1 MLPPRNLVGPLVRE
15 LREKEGLTQAELV
28 VKLNLLGWDLSR
40 DTLAKIEAQIRWVAD
55 FEMVKL
61 ASSVGLNPSEFIHRA
76 LLKGQKR
83 PQSLPVMLKE
93 GQHG

>member
-1 MLPPRNLVGPLVRE
+1 MKVPRNLVGPLVRE
-15 LREKEGLTQAELV
+15 LREKMGLTQAELV

-61 ASSVGLNPSEFIHRA
+61 AASVGLDASEFVRRA
-76 LLKGQKR
+76 IIKGQKR
-83 PQSLPVMLKE
+83 PQSLPVMLRRH
-93 GQHG
+93 QQ

>member
-1 MLPPRNLVGPLVRE
+1 MTRPRNLVGPFVRE
-15 LREKEGLTQAELV
+15 LRERQELTQAELV

-61 ASSVGLNPSEFIHRA
+61 AAAVGMEAPEFIRRA
-76 LLKGQKR
+76 IAKGYKNPKILPTLLKK
-83 PQSLPVMLKE
+83 QS
-93 GQHG
+93 